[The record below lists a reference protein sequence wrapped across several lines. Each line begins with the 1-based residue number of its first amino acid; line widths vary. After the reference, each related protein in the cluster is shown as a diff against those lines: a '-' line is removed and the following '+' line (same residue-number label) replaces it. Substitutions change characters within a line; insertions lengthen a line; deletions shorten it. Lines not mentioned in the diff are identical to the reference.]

1 MKARGFKA
9 LLKQIYELTRSQR
22 EALSEALAEA
32 SLHEDVAGFID
43 TQDVAVKCPDCDS
56 SAIQKFGIVSGL
68 QRYRCKACRR
78 TFNRLSGTPFSRL
91 RQKEKWLG
99 VMEGLEQK
107 ESLNAMS
114 RRLKVKKD
122 TAIRWRHRFL
132 AAFRNRPPVKMGGIV
147 EADETFF
154 RRSEKGSRRLERKAR
169 KRGGEDKKP
178 GLSQENFDTAWIARD
193 RSRQTDHQ
201 VTWHR
206 DSHFAKQ
213 FLKPRIQ
220 KGSVLCTDSK
230 HGYKKFTRAEGIQ
243 HVTLNASQKERVKD
257 GVYHIQNVNAYQ
269 SRLKGWI
276 ASFNGVSSKYLGNY
290 LEWFR
295 LSSGVSEGLLSYS
308 PQSFLKLAIF
318 NT

>member
-1 MKARGFKA
+1 MKARNFKA
-9 LLKQIYELTRSQR
+9 LLKQVSGMSRSQR
-22 EALSEALAEA
+22 EALSSALTEA

-43 TQDVAVKCPDCDS
+43 SQDVTVQCPDCDS
-56 SAIQKFGIVSGL
+56 TAVQKYGVISGL

-91 RQKEKWLG
+91 RRKEKWLG
-99 VMEGLEQK
+99 VMEGLAQK

-114 RRLKVKKD
+114 QRLKVKKD
-122 TAIRWRHRFL
+122 TAIRWRHRFP
-132 AAFRNRPPVKMGGIV
+132 AAFRNRPPVKLGGIV

-154 RRSEKGSRRLERKAR
+154 RRSEKGNRRLERKSR

-193 RSRQTDHQ
+193 RARQTDQQ

-206 DSHFAKQ
+206 DAHFVKE

-220 KGSVLCTDSK
+220 KGSVLCTDSR
-230 HGYKKFTRAEGIQ
+230 HGYKKFSKAEGIQ
-243 HVTLNASQKERVKD
+243 HIALNASQKERVKD
-257 GVYHIQNVNAYQ
+257 GVYHIRNVNAYH

-276 ASFNGVSSKYLGNY
+276 AGFNGVTSRYPANY

-295 LSSGVSEGLLSYS
+295 LSSRVSEGLLQYS
-308 PQSFLKLAIF
+308 PQGFLKLALF
-318 NT
+318 NA